1 MMLVG
6 RDGEIA
12 ALNTLFRDSCQGKG
26 IVAVL
31 RGPAASGKTA
41 LLRFFAEQVTAVGA
55 LLLSAVGSR
64 AERGLPLGIVDQ
76 LFRGSDLP
84 AAIVPR
90 VAGIMETRTLIG
102 TDETSPGET
111 VSPVLARVF
120 EGLLELL
127 AELSESVPVVIA
139 VDDLQHADSASLQY
153 LSYLA
158 RRASTARILMVFAER
173 TQALPADRLVRA
185 EILRQGNCQSISL
198 APLSPSAVASLLREH
213 VDSKAALSLAPA
225 CHAMTGGNPLLVNAL
240 AEDSLS
246 ELREPQARLIPAS
259 GFRSAVVTCL
269 HSYEPRLVEL
279 AEALAV
285 LGEHA
290 TPILLGEMLETT
302 AESAGQGMDALAA
315 SGLLE
320 SGRFRHPMARQAVL
334 EHMTADE
341 RGASHAS
348 AARILYRTGAASTVL
363 AGHLMA
369 AHRVGTEWTVPVLQD
384 AAERALADGEPDRA
398 IGYLRRA
405 ETEIADERQRAAIR
419 FAWACAEWRINPERA
434 VRHMTDLVPDARAG
448 RLDGDCAGR
457 LAYYL
462 LWAGDTTSAA
472 EVLATLDTATGS
484 LTEHAAIWS
493 ALDFLYPDV
502 ARRVQRVQRVRRGM
516 PPTRDAEGDDTEDAL
531 SGAERILQEH
541 GENER
546 ALASITTALMALIG
560 DDRLDRAAFWCNVL
574 RHESEGRGFSPLW
587 DAVLTGF
594 WAMIETRRGN
604 LPAAENHARTA
615 LTLLTR
621 KGWGVAIGNPLS
633 SLLLTAIA
641 TRRHEDAAAYL
652 RVPVPEAMFGTPYGL
667 LYLHAR
673 GEYYLATGRAQAA
686 LADFQACGDRMIT
699 WGLDRPG
706 LVPWRTKAAEAHLE
720 MGDQDAARELSEEQ
734 LARVGPRPSRTRGIS
749 LRALALT
756 SPLNKRIALLKES
769 AEILRGADARLELAY
784 TFADLGDAH
793 RAAGDHDRAHWAAR
807 QAQNLME
814 RCGARAPKHRNNTRN
829 TDRHERS
836 NGNGNGNGD
845 QPPTQLSNA
854 ERRVAMLAAYGYTNC
869 QIATKLYITVSTV
882 EQHLTRVYRKLG
894 VSGRAE
900 LPIEI

>member
-1 MMLVG
+1 MLVG

-12 ALNTLFRDSCQGKG
+12 ALNTLFRESCQGKG

-31 RGPAASGKTA
+31 RGSAASGKTA
-41 LLRFFAEQVTAVGA
+41 LLRCFAERVTAVGA

-64 AERGLPLGIVDQ
+64 AERGLSLGIVDQ

-84 AAIVPR
+84 AAVVPR
-90 VAGIMETRTLIG
+90 VAEVMRTRG
-102 TDETSPGET
+102 DGTSPGET
-111 VSPVLARVF
+111 VSPGLARVF

-127 AELSESVPVVIA
+127 AGLSEGAPVVIA
-139 VDDLQHADSASLQY
+139 VDDLHHADSASLQF

-173 TQALPADRLVRA
+173 TQVLPADRLVRA

-198 APLSPSAVASLLREH
+198 APLAPPAVASLLRAHADAE
-213 VDSKAALSLAPA
+213 AALRVAPA

-240 AEDSLS
+240 AEDSLAQ
-246 ELREPQARLIPAS
+246 LRESPVRLVPGR
-259 GFRSAVVTCL
+259 GFRLAVVTCL

-279 AEALAV
+279 AEAIAV
-285 LGEHA
+285 LGENA
-290 TPILLGEMLETT
+290 TPVLLGEMLETT
-302 AESAGQGMDALAA
+302 AESVGQGIDALAE

-320 SGRFRHPMARQAVL
+320 SGQFRHPVARQAVL

-341 RGASHAS
+341 RGACHAH

-363 AGHLMA
+363 AEHLMA
-369 AHRVGTEWTVPVLQD
+369 AGEIGSEWTVPVLQD

-405 ETEIADERQRAAIR
+405 ETEIADDRQRAAIR
-419 FAWACAEWRINPERA
+419 FAWARAEWRINPERA

-448 RLDGDCAGR
+448 QLDAECAGL

-462 LWAGDTTSAA
+462 LWAGDTASAA
-472 EVLATLDTATGS
+472 DVLASLDAAPGS
-484 LTEHAAIWS
+484 LIQYAAIWP
-493 ALDFLYPDV
+493 ALDFLYPDL
-502 ARRVQRVQRVRRGM
+502 ARRIRPHVSDG
-516 PPTRDAEGDDTEDAL
+516 TRDGTEDTL
-531 SGAERILQEH
+531 SGAERILQEQ

-560 DDRLDRAAFWCNVL
+560 EDMLDRAAFWCNVL

-594 WAMIETRRGN
+594 WAMIETRQGN

-615 LTLLTR
+615 LTLLTK

-633 SLLLTAIA
+633 SLLLTATA

-686 LADFQACGDRMIT
+686 LTDFRACGDRMVT

-720 MGDQDAARELSEEQ
+720 MGDQAAARELSEEQ
-734 LARVGPRPSRTRGIS
+734 LAHAASGSSRTRGIS

-756 SPLNKRIALLKES
+756 SPLNERIALLQES
-769 AEILRGADARLELAY
+769 AEVLRDSGARLELAY

-793 RAAGDHDRAHWAAR
+793 SAAGDHDRAHWAAR

-814 RCGARAPKHRNNTRN
+814 RCGARAPKHRNGTKNTE
-829 TDRHERS
+829 RHERV
-836 NGNGNGNGD
+836 NGNGD
-845 QPPTQLSNA
+845 RSPTQLSNA

-869 QIATKLYITVSTV
+869 QIAKKLYITVSTV